1 MPPPWMTGRV
11 DMSARAKVKQAAKPA
26 AKKSSK
32 NLKNKAKNPTAVK
45 ADVGSNALDAYLSKD
60 GKAVYASR
68 PQESRGRLYEEAPS
82 KTRGAFERDRDRI
95 IHCAAFRRLKF
106 KTQVF
111 VYHEGDHYRT
121 RLSHSI
127 EVAQVARSIARL
139 LHADEDLAETCA
151 LAHDLG
157 HTPFAHVGEDALKE
171 CMEPYGG
178 FDHND
183 QTLRVVTKLEK
194 KYPDFDGL
202 NLSWESLEGLVKHNG
217 PVIRKGQK
225 KPKLE
230 ITLSEMSERMDLMLG
245 TYASIE
251 AQAAGI
257 ADDIAYNSHD
267 LDDGLQAGMFT
278 LQDLEQVDW
287 VAEIMRGKRKAY
299 PGIDTYR
306 LTQETIRDVMG
317 TYVLD
322 VLAESRARVLALNPK
337 TPDDIRHA
345 KRQLVIMS
353 DEMKKKDR
361 ALRDF
366 LWANFYRH
374 HQVSRVRRKVFQC
387 VQDLFEVFMAHKR
400 CLPADYLRQVDAVPK
415 GWNRKTWHARTVA
428 DYIASMTD
436 RLALLEH
443 KDLYD
448 AYQVIR

>member
-1 MPPPWMTGRV
+1 MP
-11 DMSARAKVKQAAKPA
+11 ARARLKQPKLLKTNDVKI
-26 AKKSSK
+26 
-32 NLKNKAKNPTAVK
+32 AV
-45 ADVGSNALDAYLSKD
+45 D

-68 PQESRGRLYEEAPS
+68 PEESRGRLYKEPPS
-82 KTRGAFERDRDRI
+82 KTRGAFERDRDRV
-95 IHCAAFRRLKF
+95 IHSTAFRRLKF

-127 EVAQVARSIARL
+127 EVAQVARSLARIL
-139 LHADEDLAETCA
+139 KCDEDLAETCA

-171 CMEPYGG
+171 CMKPYGS

-194 KYPDFDGL
+194 KYPQFEGL

-217 PVIRKGQK
+217 PVVKKGEK
-225 KPKLE
+225 KPQFE
-230 ITLSEMSERMDLMLG
+230 ITLGELKDKIDLKLG
-245 TYASIE
+245 THASLE

-267 LDDGLQAGMFT
+267 LDDGFT
-278 LQDLEQVDW
+278 AKLFAVKDMEEVEW
-287 VAEIMRGKRKAY
+287 VARIIHAKRREY
-299 PGIDTYR
+299 PGIDEKC
-306 LTQETIRDVMG
+306 LMQETIRDVMG

-322 VLAESRARVLALNPK
+322 VLGETRRRLAVLKPQC
-337 TPDDIRHA
+337 TDDIRDHNA
-345 KRQLVIMS
+345 QVVVMS
-353 DEMKKKDR
+353 DIMKKRDR

-366 LWANFYRH
+366 LWAHFYRH
-374 HQVSRVRRKVFQC
+374 HEVSRVRLKVFTV
-387 VQDLFEVFMAHKR
+387 VQDLFGAFMDHKR
-400 CLPADYLRQVDAVPK
+400 CLPAEWLQQVNNPPK
-415 GWNRKTWHARTVA
+415 GFDPKVWHARAVA

-443 KDLYD
+443 RNLFD
-448 AYQVIR
+448 AYQVMR